1 MAHGYRSL
9 ERGKRQTYQK
19 TLRVLLMGLGLLLL
33 CIAFYQVWVHAYN
46 PYIRISFYRRGNYM
60 LTLLYAVV
68 LSACIFVMKGQ
79 NIGET
84 RLLEIIV
91 SQCIALLMC
100 TVIMYFPLSLLQYA
114 LLNPGPLLLLLLG
127 QFVMVVLWNLFA
139 NRLYFSQIP
148 PLRLLL
154 VYESEDA
161 DGHGDV
167 AAKLA
172 GIPNRYEIC
181 GRVSVQEGCG
191 GIAAMLP
198 DYDAVLFSGGSVELR
213 ERLARQCFEQ
223 ERRLFWVPSATDVIV
238 NSAKR
243 LHIVDTPL
251 LYTQVM
257 RTQTLDCLI
266 KRIFDLVVSA
276 VLLVVTS
283 PLLLIAAAAV
293 KLCDGGPVLFRQE
306 RLTINGR
313 VFRIFKFRSMVVDAE
328 KSGQRLAEQNDSRI
342 TPVGKLLRKTRMD
355 ELPQLINVLIG
366 DMSLVGPRPECPSIA
381 AEYEKTL
388 PQFSYRLKVKAGIT
402 GYAQVYGSY
411 TTSPKDKLLMDLM
424 YIEGWS
430 FSLDINLFL
439 LTLRT
444 LFMTEKTLG
453 REEENP
459 SYKKKDSIEV
469 QS

>member
-1 MAHGYRSL
+1 MVHGYRSR
-9 ERGKRQTYQK
+9 EREKRQAYQK
-19 TLRVLLMGLGLLLL
+19 TLQALLLGIGVLLL
-33 CIAFYQVWVHAYN
+33 CVAFYQVWVHAYN

-60 LTLLYAVV
+60 LTLLYA
-68 LSACIFVMKGQ
+68 LLLLACIFVMKGQ
-79 NIGET
+79 KVGEA

-114 LLNPGPLLLLLLG
+114 LLKPGPLLLLLLG

-139 NRLYFSQIP
+139 NLLYCSQIP
-148 PLRLLL
+148 PLRLLF
-154 VYESEDA
+154 VYETENGDA
-161 DGHGDV
+161 EI

-172 GIPNRYEIC
+172 GVPERFEIVAS
-181 GRVSVQEGCG
+181 VSVQEDGESVAG
-191 GIAAMLP
+191 MLP
-198 DYDAVLFSGGSVELR
+198 DYDAVLFSGGGTEWR
-213 ERLARQCFEQ
+213 ERLAQFCFEQ
-223 ERRLFWVPSATDVIV
+223 DRRLFWVPSATDVIV

-243 LHIVDTPL
+243 LHTVDTPL
-251 LYTQVM
+251 LCTQVM

-266 KRIFDLVVSA
+266 KRAFDLVASSL
-276 VLLVVTS
+276 LLVVTS
-283 PLLLIAAAAV
+283 PLLLAAAIAI
-293 KLCDGGPVLFRQE
+293 KLCDGGPVFFRQE
-306 RLTINGR
+306 RLTIHGKL
-313 VFRIFKFRSMVVDAE
+313 FRILKFRSMVVDAE
-328 KSGQRLAEQNDSRI
+328 KDGQRLAEQNDSRI

-355 ELPQLINVLIG
+355 ELPQLINVIIG
-366 DMSLVGPRPECPSIA
+366 DMSIVGPRPECPSIA
-381 AEYEKTL
+381 EEYEKTL

-430 FSLDINLFL
+430 FLLDINLFL

-444 LFMTEKTLG
+444 LFMTEKTQG
-453 REEENP
+453 RQAKHDAVNRQ
-459 SYKKKDSIEV
+459 DSIEV

>member
-9 ERGKRQTYQK
+9 ERGKRQAYQK
-19 TLRVLLMGLGLLLL
+19 TLQALLLGLGLLLL

-68 LSACIFVMKGQ
+68 LIACIFVMKGQ
-79 NIGET
+79 NIGEA

-127 QFVMVVLWNLFA
+127 QFAMVILWNLFA

-154 VYESEDA
+154 VSESEDGRA
-161 DGHGDV
+161 DI

-172 GIPNRYEIC
+172 GVPERYEIC

-191 GIAAMLP
+191 GIAAMLS

-243 LHIVDTPL
+243 LHVVDTPL

-257 RTQTLDCLI
+257 RTQTLDCLV

-293 KLCDGGPVLFRQE
+293 RLCDGGPVLFRQD
-306 RLTINGR
+306 RLTIHGR

-328 KSGQRLAEQNDSRI
+328 KDGQRLAEQNDSRI

-366 DMSLVGPRPECPSIA
+366 DMSIVGPRPECPSIA

-430 FSLDINLFL
+430 FLLDINLFL

-444 LFMTEKTLG
+444 LFMTEKTRG
-453 REEENP
+453 REEKNP
-459 SYKKKDSIEV
+459 SYKNKDSIEV